1 MENRAGFFAEAG
13 IRGILDRGG
22 EESAFQRVV
31 RVFMFPASILFFFL
45 LYKSIFLHHS
55 WSTLLHS
62 YNLHLLDWMRLGGR
76 RGGEGIEVVSDFVI
90 QKLLALQ

>member
-31 RVFMFPASILFFFL
+31 RAFMFPASILFFFFAVQ
-45 LYKSIFLHHS
+45 INFLTS
-55 WSTLLHS
+55 FLFYIAAFLQSTS
-62 YNLHLLDWMRLGGR
+62 AGLDETWGKKR
-76 RGGEGIEVVSDFVI
+76 RGRNRSG
-90 QKLLALQ
+90 